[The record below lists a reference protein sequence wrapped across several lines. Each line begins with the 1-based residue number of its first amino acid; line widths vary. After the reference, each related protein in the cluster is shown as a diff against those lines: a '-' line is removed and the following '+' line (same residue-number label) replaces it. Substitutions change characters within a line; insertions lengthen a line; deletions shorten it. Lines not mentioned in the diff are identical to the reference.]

1 MMSDHSRPSDVDGAT
16 SDGSSEQVQV
26 KPALRGWLH
35 AVGAVVLLGFAP
47 ILIVRA
53 HNWSQVV
60 WALFYVVGVDV
71 MMLTS
76 AIFHRVNWSPARRRA
91 WRRADHSAIFLAIA
105 GTYLAVA
112 GLTMHGT
119 IRTVFLIVI
128 GTGTVVGI
136 AIRQLALDAPKW
148 VNTLP
153 YLVVGWAAVA
163 VLPQIYRGGGAT
175 CFALVVAGGI
185 AYSVG
190 AVAYGAKR
198 PRLWP
203 KVFGYHELFHA
214 LTLVGAGL
222 HFAAVAVAMR

>member
-1 MMSDHSRPSDVDGAT
+1 MSDHSRPSDVDGAT
-16 SDGSSEQVQV
+16 SGGSSEQVQV
-26 KPALRGWLH
+26 KPAMRGWLH
-35 AVGAVVLLGFAP
+35 AVGAVVLLGLAP

-53 HNWSQVV
+53 HNWAQVG

-91 WRRADHSAIFLAIA
+91 WRRAGHSAIFLAIA
-105 GTYLAVA
+105 GTYFAVA

-128 GTGTVVGI
+128 GSGTVVGI

-148 VNTLP
+148 ANTLP

-190 AVAYGAKR
+190 AVAYGTKR

-222 HFAAVAVAMR
+222 HFAAVAVAIR